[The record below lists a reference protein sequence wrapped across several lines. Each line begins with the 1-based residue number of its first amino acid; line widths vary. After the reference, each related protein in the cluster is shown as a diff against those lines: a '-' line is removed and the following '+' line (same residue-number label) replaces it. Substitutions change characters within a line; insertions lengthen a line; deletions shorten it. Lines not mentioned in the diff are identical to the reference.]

1 MAASFILQYQAATS
15 DQTFI
20 QRVQMGMLQT
30 ANNMSTEPTSTANH
44 ANRMSLMKTV
54 SSDPAT
60 WAPKFAL
67 LIASEGIDNTSTDT
81 AIQSQISNS
90 WNAMAGQV

>member
-1 MAASFILQYQAATS
+1 MAATFLAQFQAATG

-30 ANNMSTEPTSTANH
+30 ANNMSGEASSFANH
-44 ANRMSLMKTV
+44 ANRMALMKAVTNAP
-54 SSDPAT
+54 ST
-60 WAPKFAL
+60 WAPVFAQ